1 MAESASF
8 GKKSFTFPNAPD
20 NPPKP
25 FVAPSVDLENSPP
38 NAEDKMFLEF
48 DPVKKPDILLT
59 NPRTGE
65 ATLIAAKTLISH
77 ERIFP
82 AVPLSSN
89 PLKIPPNV
97 SAIIV
102 PTSYKI
108 VGQSISEM
116 NSPIF
121 CPSSSHGISS
131 ASRFS
136 APSRFVRKVLSL

>member
-20 NPPKP
+20 NPPNS
-25 FVAPSVDLENSPP
+25 FVALVVDLENNSEK
-38 NAEDKMFLEF
+38 AVDKIFFEV
-48 DPVKKPDILLT
+48 DPVKNCAILLT